1 MLTCVILGCS
11 SVGFITAKGY
21 AMVMI
26 VELAH
31 PRVANLENSGMSTH
45 LALSQLKQ
53 LKRTHYFFLVYLLT
67 IHALCHA
74 TPHQLA
80 QNLNPAAPLSH

>member
-1 MLTCVILGCS
+1 MLTCVILGCL

-45 LALSQLKQ
+45 LALSQLK
-53 LKRTHYFFLVYLLT
+53 
-67 IHALCHA
+67 
-74 TPHQLA
+74 
-80 QNLNPAAPLSH
+80 

>member
-1 MLTCVILGCS
+1 MLTCFILGCS

-45 LALSQLKQ
+45 QALSQLKQ
-53 LKRTHYFFLVYLLT
+53 LKRTQFFLVYLLT

-74 TPHQLA
+74 TPHRLA

>member
-1 MLTCVILGCS
+1 MLTCFILGCS

-45 LALSQLKQ
+45 LALSQLK
-53 LKRTHYFFLVYLLT
+53 
-67 IHALCHA
+67 
-74 TPHQLA
+74 
-80 QNLNPAAPLSH
+80 